1 MRRQQ
6 CLLILSLSMVGTK
19 SMKESQKSGVVVVQ
33 TIPFTRRFSVMTKEF
48 YFNSLFINMIG

>member
-48 YFNSLFINMIG
+48 LL